1 MKIKK
6 VFLLI
11 AIVAIILISISLN
24 VYASLAPIPSKY
36 LIIASIMTYSIIV
49 ILLVYILSCIIYFVK
64 SNKSK
69 KKKIRNLVLWF
80 IIVIVMCLL
89 LWYGSDFILKN
100 ARSW

>member
-36 LIIASIMTYSIIV
+36 LIIASIMTS
-49 ILLVYILSCIIYFVK
+49 S
-64 SNKSK
+64 
-69 KKKIRNLVLWF
+69 